1 LSNKVFNFFR
11 FVPKKRQVRIKDNK
25 GLIFYNPK
33 IGRRLPFYVAN
44 ILFLSALIY
53 GIYLYTPL
61 IKAIGYYEI
70 NKNKEVEIIVMP
82 TTAPEAPIDATYKII
97 IPKIQAE
104 ADVREN
110 VSPFDQAEYNRVLK
124 ENVVAQASGSF
135 PPGSGVGRSTY
146 IFAHSTN
153 AGPSSVRNNAVFYL
167 LGKLEVDDQIVIN
180 YHGNHK
186 NYRVYEKKVVK
197 PNVLD
202 FLTYGDPTRE
212 VLILQTCW
220 PIGTDWN
227 RLLVL
232 AEAI

>member
-1 LSNKVFNFFR
+1 M
-11 FVPKKRQVRIKDNK
+11 
-25 GLIFYNPK
+25 
-33 IGRRLPFYVAN
+33 GRRLPFYIAN
-44 ILFLSALIY
+44 LLFLSALVY
-53 GIYLYTPL
+53 GVYLYAPL
-61 IKAIGYYEI
+61 IKAIGHYEI
-70 NKNKEVEIIVMP
+70 NKDKEVEVVVVP
-82 TTAPEAPIDATYKII
+82 TLVPEAPIDTTYKVI

-104 ADVREN
+104 AEVRED

-153 AGPSSVRNNAVFYL
+153 ANPSSVRNNAVFYL

-180 YHGNHK
+180 YHGDYK
-186 NYRVYEKKVVK
+186 NYRVYEKKVIK
-197 PNVLD
+197 PDILD
-202 FLTYGDPTRE
+202 FLTYSDPNRE